1 MKCLRLQGTIVCM
14 LLVYTASSQV
24 TALPLNQH
32 PIEKASLFG
41 QLPEKFKCSS
51 THLQQF
57 FTAGTNNRFSKE
69 LNNTLTLNDQLQIE
83 GVLLEKVT
91 VTAQQLSVNIRCS
104 NLQNA
109 LLTISRITQPDGSF
123 KYTGR
128 IVSPDHGDILILK
141 EEKGEYSFIKQ
152 KQLLTMVE

>member
-1 MKCLRLQGTIVCM
+1 MKCLHLQGTIVCM

-24 TALPLNQH
+24 TAVPLNQH

-51 THLQQF
+51 AHLQQF
-57 FTAGTNNRFSKE
+57 FTTGINNRFSKE

-83 GVLLEKVT
+83 GVVLEKVA
-91 VTAQQLSVNIRCS
+91 VTAQQLSINIRCS
-104 NLQNA
+104 NFQNA
-109 LLTISRITQPDGSF
+109 LLTISRITQPDGTF

-128 IVSPDHGDILILK
+128 MVSPNHGDILFLK
-141 EEKGEYSFIKQ
+141 EENGEYSFIKQ